1 MSNVSAIQKTEQKIY
16 ELPLSRDYV
25 RRWGFAEAV
34 RELLQNMLD
43 SDSPNEFAIID
54 HQLTITS
61 RFDTLPASTLVMGQ
75 SSKAEDADKI
85 GSFGEGF
92 KLALLV
98 LTRLDYSVRVFN
110 GDVCWTPFF
119 EESAVFGCEVLKIRE
134 DDAYNNQGITFEVAG
149 LTHEDSTLIHGM
161 CLFMQGPMDDVIG
174 TRYGSILPSRPN
186 KLYVGGLFVC
196 ETELEY
202 GYDINP
208 EHLKLERDRQTVDGW
223 DLKWMTKNMWLDTK
237 RWEHLAGMMEQ
248 GVTDVAHI
256 EFDCPEILKE
266 VCYAKFKQENPG
278 AIAVKSQAELE
289 AVVAKGMVKT
299 VYCGGG
305 YYHAV
310 SSVAEHRQTYAKH
323 MAVQSPKEF
332 LEEWLANHQREMRHP
347 VRVAFNELIKK
358 SESWSAK

>member
-1 MSNVSAIQKTEQKIY
+1 MNQLSEVAAEAKVY

-25 RRWGFAEAV
+25 RRWGFTEAV

-43 SDSPNEFAIID
+43 SDSPNEYSVVD

-61 RFDTLPASTLVMGQ
+61 RFDTLPASTLVLGQ
-75 SSKAEDADKI
+75 TSKADASEKI

-98 LTRLDYSVRVFN
+98 LTRLQYSVRVFN

-119 EESAVFGCEVLKIRE
+119 EVSQAFGCEVLKIRE
-134 DDAYNNQGITFEVAG
+134 DAAYNNQGLTFEVDG
-149 LTHEDSTLIHGM
+149 LTHEDTTQINDM
-161 CLFMQGPMDDVIG
+161 CLFMQAPMDDVIG
-174 TRYGSILPSRPN
+174 TRYGSILPSRKG

-202 GYDINP
+202 GYDILP

-223 DLKWMTKNMWLDTK
+223 DLKWMAKNMWLDTK
-237 RWEHLAGMMEQ
+237 RWDELAVMMEA
-248 GVTDVAHI
+248 GVNDVSHI

-266 VCYAKFKQENPG
+266 VCYQKFKAENPG
-278 AIAVKSQAELE
+278 AIAVKTQAELE
-289 AVVAKGMVKT
+289 AVVARGMVKT

-305 YYHAV
+305 YYSAV
-310 SSVAEHRQTYAKH
+310 TSAAEHRQTYAKH
-323 MAVQSPKEF
+323 MAVKSPKEI
-332 LEEWLANHQREMRHP
+332 LEEWLAKHQREMRHP
-347 VRVAFNELIKK
+347 VRVSFNELIEK